1 MAEPVEALMQ
11 RAAAPD
17 VSGNLAKSLV
27 SAQKKMKHAHLDGAN
42 PHFKSRYS
50 TLQSV
55 IDAVKPSLNEH
66 GIAFI
71 QKAMPAVNGVCVE
84 TVFIHESGETL
95 SGGTVF
101 VPMDKSNAHGAG
113 SAYTYAKRY
122 GLAMACGI
130 GADEDDDGNSAVAGD
145 HKPKELSTDLVKE
158 RDHLAFLI
166 DGCFTLEGEGR
177 GAKIECV
184 DTETL
189 SECIE
194 KMKADQELKLAV
206 WSELGP
212 KVRAF
217 IKDMERV

>member
-1 MAEPVEALMQ
+1 MSEQDGVCMKEHATSQLASAFVMAQ
-11 RAAAPD
+11 R
-17 VSGNLAKSLV
+17 
-27 SAQKKMKHAHLDGAN
+27 QMKHARLDGTN
-42 PHFKSRYS
+42 PHFKSKYS

-55 IDAVKPSLNEH
+55 IDAVKPSLNEN

-84 TVFIHESGETL
+84 TVFIHESGEML

-101 VPMDKSNAHGAG
+101 VPIDKINAHGAG

-122 GLAMACGI
+122 GLAMACGV
-130 GADEDDDGNSAVAGD
+130 GADEDDDGNSAVAAD
-145 HKPKELSTDLVKE
+145 HKLKDISPDIVKA

-166 DGCFTLEGEGR
+166 DGCFTVEGEGR
-177 GAKIECV
+177 TAKLECV

-189 SECIE
+189 TECIE
-194 KMKADQELKLAV
+194 KMKANQELKLAV

-217 IKDMERV
+217 IKDMEKV